1 MATSQMFAR
10 LEANAESLVTDA
22 LDALGLNDKS
32 GSEELFEVVV
42 SDGLDPD
49 MYADHIYQ
57 PYYTVALNLNPKFCP
72 VLYRKRDVSDLVKRK
87 KLSVGDPLTAAEETL
102 FNQWKTYQLSKQ
114 RKEAVDAE
122 EARLK
127 KKQGD
132 RPLRMTKKI
141 REAHEAAI
149 NAVKQRQDEI
159 GPKYNNI
166 VKLRFTEFMP
176 DSARRESNKLA
187 GAVLDSFYYYTHPKA
202 IDVLKTFGKS
212 EVEITSGQKNNLM
225 ALFKAVEKFVYKT
238 IGVHFMALFDGW
250 TGFYKPSNDY
260 VTSDSLSDAA
270 RRHFRGTLAKSGYLR
285 DLFDHYMQGSPAD
298 QHRETKRAL
307 MADNG
312 FYSSNGF
319 IRQDILR
326 AHDSYLRDH
335 PAIKFALLLAQF
347 GANPE
352 YYYDLKKLMVAFPP
366 VSVDLSVVPKSGAP
380 RRKIIETSLHS
391 SPVKV
396 TKRVFVLGDA
406 VPLTVGE
413 HNVKKSKEL
422 SLYDMCEEPE
432 SIFRLITKKAPLA
445 VTVREAEPVPERQTL
460 NFSPDAGLRPRR
472 SSRKRPRSFDAAFMD
487 LTL

>member
-1 MATSQMFAR
+1 MAASQMFAR

-22 LDALGLNDKS
+22 LAALGLNDKS

-57 PYYTVALNLNPKFCP
+57 PYYTVALNLTPKFCP
-72 VLYRKRDVSDLVKRK
+72 VLYRKRDVSDLVTRK
-87 KLSVGDPLTAAEETL
+87 KLSVGDPLTDAEETL
-102 FNQWKTYQLSKQ
+102 FNQWKTYQLNEQK
-114 RKEAVDAE
+114 KEAVDTE
-122 EARLK
+122 KARLK

-141 REAHEAAI
+141 QEAI
-149 NAVKQRQDEI
+149 DAVKQRQDEI

-176 DSARRESNKLA
+176 DSARRESDMLA
-187 GAVLDSFYYYTHPKA
+187 GAVLDSFYYYTHPTA

-212 EVEITSGQKNNLM
+212 EVEISSGQKNNLM
-225 ALFKAVEKFVYKT
+225 ALFKAVEKFVYDR
-238 IGVHFMALFDGW
+238 IGVQFMALFDGW

-298 QHRETKRAL
+298 QHRETKQAL

-366 VSVDLSVVPKSGAP
+366 VSVNLSIIPKSDP
-380 RRKIIETSLHS
+380 PQMQQITTSLHS

-396 TKRVFVLGDA
+396 ARRVFDLGNA

-413 HNVKKSKEL
+413 HNVKKSKNL
-422 SLYDMCEEPE
+422 SLYNMCEEPE
-432 SIFRLITKKAPLA
+432 SILSLIAKKAPLA

-460 NFSPDAGLRPRR
+460 NFSPSEGPRR
-472 SSRKRPRSFDAAFMD
+472 SSRKRSRPFDAAFMD